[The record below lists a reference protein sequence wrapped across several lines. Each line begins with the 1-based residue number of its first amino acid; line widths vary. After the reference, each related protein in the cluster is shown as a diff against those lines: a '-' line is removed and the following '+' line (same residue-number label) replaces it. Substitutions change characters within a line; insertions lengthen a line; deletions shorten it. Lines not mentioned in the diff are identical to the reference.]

1 MRDLLL
7 RRWKWT
13 LRSGS
18 IGVEGVAGR
27 PAEAVW
33 LLIHGET
40 GGGRGAT
47 SGRMDDTSS
56 GGWLEIGCWGCLRL
70 TVTVTVTV
78 IVSVGLSL

>member
-7 RRWKWT
+7 RRWEWT

-33 LLIHGET
+33 LLIHWET
-40 GGGRGAT
+40 GGGRGA
-47 SGRMDDTSS
+47 SRRRMDDTSS
-56 GGWLEIGCWGCLRL
+56 SGWLEIRCWGRLRL
-70 TVTVTVTV
+70 TVTVPVTV

>member
-18 IGVEGVAGR
+18 VGVEGVARR
-27 PAEAVW
+27 PAEAVR

-40 GGGRGAT
+40 GSGRGAS

-56 GGWLEIGCWGCLRL
+56 GGWLEIGCWGCLKL
-70 TVTVTVTV
+70 TVAGSVTV